1 MDMSV
6 YESIKRLADA
16 YATRLK
22 QQVDLRIEEMKA
34 DDNSHYLL
42 YRVLGVSNDEG
53 RLIDLYQNKGR
64 FSYKYAGA
72 FWKRRRLLA

>member
-64 FSYKYAGA
+64 FLY
-72 FWKRRRLLA
+72 